1 MKIPWFWMISI
12 VLIMAMAVVL
22 NGVQCAF
29 WYLIFG
35 SFPPPLMWMVV
46 LVYMSVTRT
55 LWEATL
61 MTYLLTLVNTS
72 FTAFPFEALLVY
84 SLALMFMLMLI
95 RERVFW
101 GGPTY
106 FMLMVGVASLT
117 APILFWIA
125 SRWFDKNPVFIPQI
139 FDWLISGLLTM
150 LFSLPV
156 YRLFQFFDVVA
167 SQDAGSES
175 HIGPR

>member
-1 MKIPWFWMISI
+1 MKIPWFWLLS
-12 VLIMAMAVVL
+12 LLLFMAFTVIL
-22 NGVQCAF
+22 NGLQCGF

-35 SFPPPLMWMVV
+35 SFPPPLLWLVA
-46 LVYMSVTRT
+46 LVYVSVTRT

-61 MTYLLTLVNTS
+61 MTYILTFVNS
-72 FTAFPFEALLVY
+72 AFTAFPFEALLVY

-101 GGPTY
+101 GGATF

-150 LFSLPV
+150 LFSLPA
-156 YRLFQFFDVVA
+156 YRMFQFLDVVA
-167 SQDAGSES
+167 SQDAGTEG

>member
-1 MKIPWFWMISI
+1 MKIPWFWLISI
-12 VLIMAMAVVL
+12 VLVMALTVVM
-22 NGVQCAF
+22 NGFQCAF
-29 WYLIFG
+29 WYLLFG
-35 SFPPPLMWMVV
+35 SFPPPLLWLVA

-61 MTYLLTLVNTS
+61 MTYLLTFVNAS
-72 FTAFPFEALLVY
+72 FTAFPFEAMLIY

-101 GGPTY
+101 GGPTF

-117 APILFWIA
+117 APILFWLT
-125 SRWFDKNPVFIPQI
+125 SRWFDKNPVFIPQV
-139 FDWLISGLLTM
+139 FDWLISGLLTV

-156 YRLFQFFDVVA
+156 YRLFQLLDIVA
-167 SQDAGSES
+167 MQDAGSEG